1 MKEYISGEEQRLIIE
16 KLYRSTDSIT
26 SKKKFN
32 DKYRSKV
39 GLVGENSMKLTDFAR
54 KMKKTEFPSYDVERF
69 MKDVIGE
76 AVDLEKL

>member
-26 SKKKFN
+26 STEKFN
-32 DKYRSKV
+32 QKYSSQLGKI
-39 GLVGENSMKLTDFAR
+39 GENSMRLTDFAR

-69 MKDVIGE
+69 MKEVIGE
-76 AVDLEKL
+76 TVDLEKL